1 MTFLFAQPNQLWL
14 ELSETNLSQ
23 AWEQSHICSSAT
35 TRWRAYLNQLSL
47 TGFLT
52 YVQEEL
58 SHEVQIWPDDPLT
71 NLWELME
78 GSIFILGDKRIVLLP
93 TEAMDEDELRV
104 PQEWVDIPEWVADY
118 YLAVQV
124 NLDEQW
130 LNIWGYTTHQK
141 LKEKGQYDSRD
152 RSYSLE
158 KPFVFRDMN
167 AFWVSQEL
175 AIQEVTQA
183 EVVPLTSLSSV
194 QAENL
199 IERLGNVEVKEP
211 RLAVPFPLWSS
222 LIANATWRKQLS
234 QRRQGN
240 VENSLLTHLS
250 RWFDN
255 LFETPWQTPETLNLA
270 FSRRRNT
277 ITNPN
282 NIQRANLITL
292 GSEQVI
298 LLVELTPEDDDRIAV
313 SLQLVPPSDGRYLPE
328 MVQLTLL
335 SGTGDIL
342 QSIQS
347 RTQDNAIRIPRFKC
361 PKGLRFRLQ
370 ITLNDHSIT
379 KNFIV

>member
-1 MTFLFAQPNQLWL
+1 MTFLFAQSNKLWL

-47 TGFLT
+47 TCFLS
-52 YVQEEL
+52 YVHEEL

-71 NLWELME
+71 NLWELVE
-78 GSIFILGDKRIVLLP
+78 GSTLILGDKRIVLLP
-93 TEAMDEDELRV
+93 TEAIDEDEIRV

-152 RSYSLE
+152 RTYSLE
-158 KPFVFRDMN
+158 KPFLFQDIN

-175 AIQEVTQA
+175 AIEEVTQA
-183 EVVPLTSLSSV
+183 EVIPLTPLSSV
-194 QAENL
+194 QAENI
-199 IERLGNVEVKEP
+199 IERLGNAEVKEP

-222 LIANATWRKQLS
+222 LIANSTWRKQLS

-240 VENSLLTHLS
+240 VESSLLTHLS

-255 LFETPWQTPETLNLA
+255 LVETSWQTPETLNLA
-270 FSRRRNT
+270 FSSRRNT
-277 ITNPN
+277 TTN

-298 LLVELTPEDDDRIAV
+298 LLVGLTPEDDDRIAV
-313 SLQLVPPSDGRYLPE
+313 SLQLVPPSDRRYLPE

-335 SGTGDIL
+335 SEAGDIL

-379 KNFIV
+379 KDFIV

>member
-1 MTFLFAQPNQLWL
+1 MTFLFAQSNKLWL

-47 TGFLT
+47 TCFLS
-52 YVQEEL
+52 YVHEEL

-71 NLWELME
+71 NLWELVE
-78 GSIFILGDKRIVLLP
+78 GSTLILGDKRIVLLP
-93 TEAMDEDELRV
+93 TEAIDEDEIRV

-158 KPFVFRDMN
+158 KPFIFQDIN

-175 AIQEVTQA
+175 AIQEVTQT
-183 EVVPLTSLSSV
+183 EVIPLTPLSSV
-194 QAENL
+194 QAENI
-199 IERLGNVEVKEP
+199 IERLGNAEVKEP

-222 LIANATWRKQLS
+222 LIANSTWRKQLS

-240 VENSLLTHLS
+240 VESSLLTHLS

-255 LFETPWQTPETLNLA
+255 LVETSWQTPETLNLA
-270 FSRRRNT
+270 FSSRRNT
-277 ITNPN
+277 TTN

-298 LLVELTPEDDDRIAV
+298 LLVGLTPEDDDRIAV
-313 SLQLVPPSDGRYLPE
+313 SLQLVPPSDRLYLPE

-335 SGTGDIL
+335 SEAGDIL

-379 KNFIV
+379 KDFIV